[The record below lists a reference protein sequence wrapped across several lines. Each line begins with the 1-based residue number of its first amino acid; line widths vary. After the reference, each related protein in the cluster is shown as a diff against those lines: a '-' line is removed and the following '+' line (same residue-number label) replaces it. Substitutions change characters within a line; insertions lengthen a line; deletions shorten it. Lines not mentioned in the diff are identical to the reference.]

1 MTQQIVRNLTSAS
14 LWAAIAMLAL
24 VAPALV
30 APALAA
36 PLGEQMRAGFPGAGP
51 VADFSAPQITRALQ
65 KLLSLGVPPT
75 LGVAVSVTPNAPY
88 AADGMHLSFWKPAFL
103 LGTAGTG
110 EAGFNFWDLYN
121 EGHIGVGITRRPD
134 VAALLDCRLYSSG
147 NIAYKIYSGDE
158 GAFTGQGELKVLDGH
173 VLLLLPARPRVE
185 PVSVELW
192 PNPAHALMGFFG
204 CTLWPFTPAAH

>member
-1 MTQQIVRNLTSAS
+1 MTQRTISMFTNTS
-14 LWAAIAMLAL
+14 LWAALAMLAP
-24 VAPALV
+24 VAPACS
-30 APALAA
+30 A
-36 PLGEQMRAGFPGAGP
+36 PLSEQMRAGFPGAAP
-51 VADFSAPQITRALQ
+51 VADFGGPQVTRALQ

-121 EGHIGVGITRRPD
+121 EGHIGVGITRRAN

-147 NIAYKIYSGDE
+147 NITYKIYSGDE
-158 GAFTGQGELKVLDGH
+158 GAFTGQGELKVADGH
-173 VLLLLPARPRVE
+173 VLLLLPARPRAE
-185 PVSVELW
+185 PVAVELW

-204 CTLWPFTPAAH
+204 CTLWPFTEGAR